1 MTMELNI
8 FNVNQQQMVDED
20 CEYVNLIEVAAH
32 EEFDKNCFSD
42 PFETLLINSN
52 DPNELGHDA
61 KISGFS
67 SLLDSSQ
74 ILEEKQVM
82 VAKELP
88 RSKKKS
94 LHAYS
99 NAPKLELKKPS
110 TGLTHVTIQPRDTFT
125 VDVPSRLSVGG
136 KVR

>member
-94 LHAYS
+94 PHAYS